1 MNRTTLQY
9 VTIALGLAAIV
20 GLAVAREWSA
30 RAEYSFYSTYDTGP
44 NGYRALY
51 DVLSAERVD
60 VTRSERPLG
69 LLDARVRTLVIS
81 SNRSDVAAQVSR
93 AQLDAGD
100 VQRLQRFV
108 REGGRLVLLDSPA
121 DEALYRAFKLV
132 IVPAKLRAAPS
143 HLSLEPMARIGL
155 TSGVT
160 SVAAAGA
167 QVAPFDSAPGA
178 APLLGTGAGVA
189 AFWRPYG
196 RGDVVAIAAPSVF
209 SNGELGRASNARFA
223 YNLLAGHGPVAFDER
238 LHGYAVDASFW
249 SALPTPV
256 RIAAAIAGAMLALWL
271 IDANVRSV
279 PPLALDEPDERH
291 SASYLAA
298 MATLLRRARAA
309 PLGIA
314 AFYDDAMRRS
324 QHRRDAP
331 DVASAIEELSRLREM
346 PHPNDDA
353 LLRAA
358 RIAARLRKDLA

>member
-1 MNRTTLQY
+1 MTLQY
-9 VTIALGLAAIV
+9 VTIVLGLAAIV

-51 DVLSAERVD
+51 NVLSAERVD
-60 VTRSERPLG
+60 VMRLERPLG
-69 LLDARVRTLVIS
+69 LLDPRVRTLVIS
-81 SNRSDVAAQVSR
+81 SNRSDVVAQVSH

-108 REGGRLVLLDSPA
+108 REGGRLVLLESPA

-132 IVPAKLRAAPS
+132 IVPAKVHAVPS
-143 HLSLEPMARIGL
+143 HLTLVPMARIAM
-155 TSGVT
+155 TSGVA
-160 SVAAAGA
+160 SVRAAG
-167 QVAPFDSAPGA
+167 VELAPFDSAPGA

-196 RGDVVAIAAPSVF
+196 KGEIVAIAAPSVF
-209 SNGELGRASNARFA
+209 SNGEIGQASNARFA
-223 YNLLAGHGPVAFDER
+223 YNVLAGHGPVAFDER

-256 RIAAAIAGAMLALWL
+256 RIAAAIVAAMLALWL
-271 IDANVRSV
+271 VDANVRSA
-279 PPLALDEPDERH
+279 PPLALDVPDERH

-298 MATLLRRARAA
+298 MAALLRRARAA
-309 PLGIA
+309 QLGIA
-314 AFYDDAMRRS
+314 AFYDDAVRRS

-331 DVASAIEELSRLREM
+331 GVASAIDELARLREM
-346 PHPNDDA
+346 PHPHDDA

>member
-1 MNRTTLQY
+1 MTLQY
-9 VTIALGLAAIV
+9 VTIVLGLAAIV

-51 DVLSAERVD
+51 NVLSAERVD
-60 VTRSERPLG
+60 VMRLERPLG
-69 LLDARVRTLVIS
+69 LLDSRVRTLVIS
-81 SNRSDVAAQVSR
+81 SNRSDVVAQVSN
-93 AQLDAGD
+93 AQIAGGD

-132 IVPAKLRAAPS
+132 IVPAKVRAEPS
-143 HLSLEPMARIGL
+143 HVTLVPMARIAM
-155 TSGVT
+155 TSGVA
-160 SVAAAGA
+160 SVRAAG
-167 QVAPFDSAPGA
+167 VELAPFDSAPGA

-196 RGDVVAIAAPSVF
+196 KGEIVAIAAPSVF
-209 SNGELGRASNARFA
+209 GNAELGRASNARFA
-223 YNLLAGHGPVAFDER
+223 YNVLAGHGPVAFDER
-238 LHGYAVDASFW
+238 LHGYAIDASFW

-256 RIAAAIAGAMLALWL
+256 RIAAAIVVAMLAFWL
-271 IDANVRSV
+271 VDANVRSA
-279 PPLALDEPDERH
+279 PPPALDVPDERH

-298 MATLLRRARAA
+298 MAVLLRRARAA
-309 PLGIA
+309 RLGIA
-314 AFYDDAMRRS
+314 AFYDDAVRRS
-324 QHRRDAP
+324 RHRGDAP
-331 DVASAIEELSRLREM
+331 GVVSAIDELARLREI
-346 PHPNDDA
+346 PHPHDDA